1 MLGFMFEVT
10 QTVTT
15 LLMSTSLILTN
26 NDDDDDHNDSYQD
39 RPHLKQLKIISTLLH
54 KNYICNTSSFC

>member
-1 MLGFMFEVT
+1 MLGFMLEET
-10 QTVTT
+10 QTVTK

-39 RPHLKQLKIISTLLH
+39 RPHLKQLKKIHT
-54 KNYICNTSSFC
+54 N

>member
-1 MLGFMFEVT
+1 MLCFMFEVT

-26 NDDDDDHNDSYQD
+26 NDDDDEHNDSYQD
-39 RPHLKQLKIISTLLH
+39 RPHLKQLKDNFYIITQELYL
-54 KNYICNTSSFC
+54 

>member
-1 MLGFMFEVT
+1 MLCFMFEVT

-26 NDDDDDHNDSYQD
+26 NDDDDEHNDSYQD
-39 RPHLKQLKIISTLLH
+39 RPHLKQFNFYVITQELYL
-54 KNYICNTSSFC
+54 